1 MQLAQALRVF
11 WYTCGKLSE
20 GRVWTEKL
28 LSYSNGPNHL
38 RAKALDQ
45 GGFLARYQ
53 ADYQSAQEFITESLA
68 IWRYLQD
75 RKGQA
80 DLLANL
86 GFVTL
91 FQGDREDA
99 KKLYQESLEL
109 NRLLEN
115 QQGIAD
121 ALSHLGIIG
130 LAEGEFERSHALND
144 EAMTI

>member
-1 MQLAQALRVF
+1 VKTVF
-11 WYTCGKLSE
+11 GLKSC
-20 GRVWTEKL
+20 WTEKL